1 MTQGSK
7 LFMINIIIR
16 YPNLPKLHKINPKVL
31 RPKPEH
37 TSFEKHKPMNQ
48 HMVVWP
54 EEKPVRP
61 KP

>member
-48 HMVVWP
+48 HMVV
-54 EEKPVRP
+54 
-61 KP
+61 